1 MGKSTGGRVDVA
13 IRKLRVNKTRLAKNA
28 FTVIFKNENY
38 VGSNNISCKS
48 QFIPFNWTSLS
59 ELKPSPSMWT
69 QSYGK

>member
-48 QFIPFNWTSLS
+48 QFIPFN
-59 ELKPSPSMWT
+59 
-69 QSYGK
+69 